1 MVSIKEIESFTQK
14 VTLFQ
19 GLKSN
24 QRERLAKRF
33 VERNY
38 KPGDKIVTQG
48 MGGEGFF
55 ILVSGHADAFRTR
68 ADGTE
73 AKVNTFG
80 PTDYFGELALLD
92 DGLRTA
98 SVIASVP
105 TQCLVLTRWDFLV
118 LLKEDPDM
126 AITILE
132 EVARRFRAS
141 LDAM

>member
-1 MVSIKEIESFTQK
+1 MVSQKEIVTFLQK

-19 GLKSN
+19 GLKNN
-24 QRERLAKRF
+24 QKERLAKRF

-48 MGGEGFF
+48 LGGEGFF
-55 ILVSGHADAFRTR
+55 ILISGHADAFRTK

-73 AKVNTFG
+73 TKVNSFG

-92 DGLRTA
+92 DGVRTA
-98 SVIASVP
+98 SVIASEP

-118 LLKEDPDM
+118 LLKEDPEM
-126 AITILE
+126 TIAILE
-132 EVARRFRAS
+132 EVARRFRMV
-141 LDAM
+141 LDTM